1 LWLNICCVFE
11 LENSVLKKLSLFNLQ
26 GKLMSVQTNR
36 SLLKA
41 SVLLFT
47 SLFIFNAQAGVVNS
61 TLALTTINPDI
72 SAGFITATYVGDSTS
87 GVFTANGEAS
97 QLTTVTPT
105 NETIDGGTFSLNANI
120 QESAGTA
127 DGLLSIG
134 GTIAALGFNSNTLI
148 TGTLLQVGG
157 PNIALNFLFNVTGGD
172 AAALYGGIGSTIGV
186 IMNFTGYDGGFNAAF
201 NSTNPASADTF
212 SVEVSTPNSLSIFL
226 IGFLALG
233 LRKKLRG

>member
-1 LWLNICCVFE
+1 M
-11 LENSVLKKLSLFNLQ
+11 FNLQ

-72 SAGFITATYVGDSTS
+72 SAGLITSDYTGDSTS
-87 GVFTANGEAS
+87 GVFTATGFAI
-97 QLTTVTPT
+97 QLTTAIPT
-105 NETIDGGTFSLNANI
+105 NEVIVGGTFDLNANI

-127 DGLLSIG
+127 DGVLSIG

-148 TGTLLQVGG
+148 MGTLLQVGG
-157 PNIALNFLFNVTGGD
+157 PNTALNFLFNVTGGD

-186 IMNFTGYDGGFNAAF
+186 IMNFTGYNGGFNAAF
-201 NSTNPASADTF
+201 ASDPLNASADTF
-212 SVEVSTPNSLSIFL
+212 AVEVPTPNSLSIFL
-226 IGFLALG
+226 IGFIALG